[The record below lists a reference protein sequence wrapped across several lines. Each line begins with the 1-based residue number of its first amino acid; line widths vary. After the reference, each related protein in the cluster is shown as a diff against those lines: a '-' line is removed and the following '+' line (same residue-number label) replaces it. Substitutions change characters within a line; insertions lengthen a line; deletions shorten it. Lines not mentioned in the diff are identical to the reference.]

1 MMKRLLLSVGVVL
14 SGLGVFAQTVETA
27 LKDMFDGRVQK
38 ARKDLEAVVA
48 GKPNDAE
55 ANYWLGQAMLA
66 AAKPNG
72 QAAQVAAR
80 EKVKE
85 LYTKAMAA
93 TSQSPLLMV
102 GVGHIELL
110 EGKNAEAK
118 AHFDA
123 AIAATANKKNKKY
136 GEPAILNAIVRA
148 NADGSSKIGDLAL
161 TEEKAKQS
169 EEILGATPD
178 MFVNLGIMYLKTG
191 GENGGPAKRSFE
203 KALALDA
210 NYAPALYRIG
220 LIFESQRNTEMF
232 MDYYQKS
239 VQANSKFA
247 PGYLELYEHWSMKDV
262 NKAQEY
268 LEAYVANSDKDR
280 ETDYFKGDY
289 LFRAGKYTESL
300 KMAEEIEAGLNGERF
315 PKVNKLYAFN
325 YDRLGGKLLPN
336 GVSIG
341 MGKSQVTQLL
351 KDPKSV
357 SKTSIPAGTSEMW
370 FYDGYAIG
378 FDTNGLVD
386 YVLESKGTVEPNA
399 PNSKEYFTKAMQY
412 LEKYMAETEDDN
424 KSADDYALMAA
435 QYLKVPGNLEKA
447 ELNAEKAVSMDTSL
461 VGKVAIMDKLIAAY
475 GAQQNWAGQF
485 KWMKRRNELKP
496 DNSARNLFFMVDA
509 AHKAKLYDDAVAM
522 ASQYITTFPDQVQG
536 YSLKVRSAMAADP
549 DTSKGSAIEALDQYS
564 AFMMSD
570 TAKYRKRIINNH
582 GYKIYY
588 YIVKAQDFTKALASA
603 NDILALEP
611 TNEYALGAKAEAE
624 RFIKATGGKAAA
636 AGGAKPAA
644 ASGNVPKTPEPRK

>member
-1 MMKRLLLSVGVVL
+1 MMKRFLLSVGVVL

-72 QAAQVAAR
+72 QAAQLAAR

-110 EGKNAEAK
+110 EGKTAEAK

-136 GEPAILNAIVRA
+136 GEPAVLNAIVRA
-148 NADGSSKIGDLAL
+148 NADGNSKIGDLAL

-247 PGYLELYEHWSMKDV
+247 PGYLELYEHWSLKDV

-325 YDRLGGKLLPN
+325 YDRL
-336 GVSIG
+336 
-341 MGKSQVTQLL
+341 
-351 KDPKSV
+351 KDSV
-357 SKTSIPAGTSEMW
+357 
-370 FYDGYAIG
+370 
-378 FDTNGLVD
+378 
-386 YVLESKGTVEPNA
+386 
-399 PNSKEYFTKAMQY
+399 KAMQY

-447 ELNAEKAVSMDTSL
+447 ELNAEKAVSMDTS
-461 VGKVAIMDKLIAAY
+461 VAGKVAIMDKLIGAY
-475 GAQQNWAGQF
+475 GAQQNWGGQF
-485 KWMKRRNELKP
+485 KWMKRKNELKP

-509 AHKAKLYDDAVAM
+509 AHKAKLYDDAVTM
-522 ASQYITTFPDQVQG
+522 ASQYITTFPDQIQG

-549 DTSKGSAIEALDQYS
+549 DTSKGTAIEALDQYS
-564 AFMMSD
+564 TFMMSD

-588 YIVKAQDFTKALASA
+588 YFVKAQDFTKALESA
-603 NDILALEP
+603 NDILKLEP

-624 RFIKATGGKAAA
+624 RFIKAAGGKAAA
-636 AGGAKPAA
+636 AGGGGAKPAGA
-644 ASGNVPKTPEPRK
+644 GGNTPKTPEPRK

>member
-1 MMKRLLLSVGVVL
+1 MKRFLLAVGVVF
-14 SGLGVFAQTVETA
+14 SGLGLFAQTLETA

-38 ARKDLEAVVA
+38 ACKDLEAIVA

-72 QAAQVAAR
+72 QAAQAVAR

-110 EGKNAEAK
+110 EGKAAEAK

-123 AIAATANKKNKKY
+123 AIAATAQKKNKKY
-136 GEPAILNAIVRA
+136 GEPAVLNAIVRA

-191 GENGGPAKRSFE
+191 GENGGPAKRAFE

-220 LIFESQRNTEMF
+220 LIFESQGNTEMF
-232 MDYYQKS
+232 LDYYQRA

-247 PGYLELYEHWSMKDV
+247 PGYLELYEYWSMKDV

-268 LEAYVANSDKDR
+268 LDAYVANADKDR

-289 LFRAGKYTESL
+289 LFRAGKYSESL
-300 KMAEEIEAGLNGERF
+300 KIAEEIEAGLNGERF
-315 PKVNKLYAFN
+315 PKLNKLYAFN
-325 YDRLGGKLLPN
+325 YDRL
-336 GVSIG
+336 
-341 MGKSQVTQLL
+341 
-351 KDPKSV
+351 KDSV
-357 SKTSIPAGTSEMW
+357 
-370 FYDGYAIG
+370 
-378 FDTNGLVD
+378 
-386 YVLESKGTVEPNA
+386 
-399 PNSKEYFTKAMQY
+399 KAMQY
-412 LEKYMAETEDDN
+412 MEKYMAETDDDN
-424 KSADDYALMAA
+424 KSADDYALMAV
-435 QYLKVPGNLEKA
+435 QYLKVPGNLVKA

-496 DNSARNLFFMVDA
+496 DNSARNLFFMTDA
-509 AHKAKLYDDAVAM
+509 AHKAGLYDDAMAM
-522 ASQYITTFPDQVQG
+522 ASLYISNFPDQIQG

-549 DTSKGSAIEALDQYS
+549 DTSKGTAIEALDQYS
-564 AFMMSD
+564 TFMMSD

-582 GYKIYY
+582 GYKVYY
-588 YIVKAQDFTKALASA
+588 YFVKAQNYAKALEAA
-603 NDILALEP
+603 NDILKLEP
-611 TNEYALGAKAEAE
+611 DNEYALNAKAEAE
-624 RFIKATGGKAAA
+624 RFLKATGAGKAAGA
-636 AGGAKPAA
+636 GSGGAKPAGA
-644 ASGNVPKTPEPRK
+644 GGNTPKASELIK